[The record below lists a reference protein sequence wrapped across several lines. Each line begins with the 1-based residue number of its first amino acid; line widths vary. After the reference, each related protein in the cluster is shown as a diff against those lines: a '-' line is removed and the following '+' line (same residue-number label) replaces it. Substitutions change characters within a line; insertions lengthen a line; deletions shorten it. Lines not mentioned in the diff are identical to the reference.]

1 VTQPKRRGGWPGPR
15 KETAWTFKP
24 DADATAAVT
33 RYMDAHGIDPGQWG
47 ALTKALNA
55 MLATHPAARTAKPTP
70 ADRAW
75 TCHECDTR
83 ITDVQPETWLAVPCG
98 HYVTH
103 VQIVTMTYGPP
114 SWPVALSMEP
124 LTAKPDTEETQP

>member
-1 VTQPKRRGGWPGPR
+1 VVGTYSL
-15 KETAWTFKP
+15 T
-24 DADATAAVT
+24 DAGRA
-33 RYMDAHGIDPGQWG
+33 Y
-47 ALTKALNA
+47 L
-55 MLATHPAARTAKPTP
+55 AARTAAKPTP

-103 VQIVTMTYGPP
+103 VQMVTMTYGPP

-124 LTAKPDTEETQP
+124 LTAKPDTEETPP

>member
-1 VTQPKRRGGWPGPR
+1 MARQPMRPKSF
-15 KETAWTFKP
+15 KCDDETWKAAI
-24 DADATAAVT
+24 DAAAVRGENLPDQLRAFLK
-33 RYMDAHGIDPGQWG
+33 RYAKTAG
-47 ALTKALNA
+47 
-55 MLATHPAARTAKPTP
+55 TAKPTP

-83 ITDVQPETWLAVPCG
+83 ITDVQPETWQAIPCG

-103 VQIVTMTYGPP
+103 VQMVTMTYGPP

-124 LTAKPDTEETQP
+124 RTAKPDTEETQP

>member
-1 VTQPKRRGGWPGPR
+1 MARRGKTPVRGIR
-15 KETAWTFKP
+15 IDIETWQAAQRTADERNEDLP
-24 DADATAAVT
+24 DVIRAFLR
-33 RYMDAHGIDPGQWG
+33 RY
-47 ALTKALNA
+47 
-55 MLATHPAARTAKPTP
+55 ARTAKPTP

-75 TCHECDTR
+75 TCHECDRR
-83 ITDVQPETWLAVPCG
+83 ITDVQPETWLAIPCG